1 MTALWAIISG
11 NPIARALGIAIM
23 AVLGVLTFGKIKR
36 REGVKDER
44 SRRDAADAKKTIKAH
59 KERSD
64 VEADVARGGDARDR
78 LRSDW
83 RKR

>member
-1 MTALWAIISG
+1 MSLIWEILSPYAVQIG
-11 NPIARALGIAIM
+11 
-23 AVLGVLTFGKIKR
+23 AVLLAALAWFGNNWRQR
-36 REGVKDER
+36 RKGRVEAEAA
-44 SRRDAADAKKTIKAH
+44 RDAADAKKTIKAH